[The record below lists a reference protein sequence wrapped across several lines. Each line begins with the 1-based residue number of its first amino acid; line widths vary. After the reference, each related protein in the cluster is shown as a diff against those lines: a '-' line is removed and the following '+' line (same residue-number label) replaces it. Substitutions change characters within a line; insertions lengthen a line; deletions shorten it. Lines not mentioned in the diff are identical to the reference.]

1 MPLPIP
7 GDATAHNARC
17 GRCGSLLYSVVRGR
31 AFVHVACARLL
42 DKPSLAPT
50 VHIVVE
56 SKALWHRIS
65 GKLPR
70 PGAFAELGAGAAV
83 RAGHRRRRPVPP
95 HRNNIEGV
103 EHGF

>member
-7 GDATAHNARC
+7 GDATAHDARC

-70 PGAFAELGAGAAV
+70 PGAFAELGAGRPSGPAIVGAV
-83 RAGHRRRRPVPP
+83 RCRPIE
-95 HRNNIEGV
+95 NNIEGV